1 MTLPLGLSL
10 FTDEVGTAWQYL
22 MSATVMATLPLLIVF
37 FLAQRR
43 FIEGVAMT
51 GLKE

>member
-10 FTDEVGTAWQYL
+10 FTDEVGTAWHYL
-22 MSATVMATLPLLIVF
+22 MSATVMATVPLLIVF
-37 FLAQRR
+37 FLAQRQ